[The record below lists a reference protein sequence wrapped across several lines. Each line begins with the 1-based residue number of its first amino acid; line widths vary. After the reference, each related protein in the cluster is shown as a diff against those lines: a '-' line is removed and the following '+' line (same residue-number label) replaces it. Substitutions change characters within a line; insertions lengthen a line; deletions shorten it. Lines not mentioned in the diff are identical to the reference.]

1 MSQSIVARIK
11 GVQSVGW
18 GFFAV
23 SCTLLTGPGIYLAW
37 ISTYEDSTTTGT
49 RIAFGFIMAFVAS
62 GFITFIVNDLLHRR
76 NVRRIEAERKADRK
90 AKKKK
95 KK

>member
-1 MSQSIVARIK
+1 MSQTILKRIT
-11 GVQSVGW
+11 GIQSVGW

-23 SCTLLTGPGIYLAW
+23 VCALLTGPGIYLAW
-37 ISTYEDSTTTGT
+37 VSTYDESTTTGT

-76 NVRRIEAERKADRK
+76 NVRRIESERKAERK

-95 KK
+95 K